1 MKILRNIVI
10 AKVFKLL
17 ETRSDIFVNFISL
30 IKIKF
35 ICYMTVSLFFHPIN
49 KWKIIL
55 FSILIT

>member
-35 ICYMTVSLFFHPIN
+35 ICYMTVSLCFHPIN